1 MALPWRYLRRRVLAA
16 LPVLAG
22 VVVATFVLTRLLPG
36 DPAAYYAGPVDSA
49 QAVEEVRARM
59 GLNQPLP
66 VQFLRYVADL
76 LHGNLGTS
84 LSTGQPVAT
93 ELAHRLPASI
103 ELMLAGLSLS
113 LAAGIPLGVLAATR
127 PGSWVDHLCRVLST
141 AGVSLPSFF
150 TGLLLIYVF
159 YFLAGIAPA
168 PVGRLPSFMRP
179 PPAETGFLLLD
190 CALAGQWTKLGA
202 AASQMVLPAL
212 TIAVFTLA
220 PLARMTRAS
229 MLGVLS
235 GEFIRQGRANGIP
248 RHTLLYRTAL
258 RNALLPVVTTL
269 GMIAS
274 SLLGANVLV
283 EKVFAWPGL
292 GSYALDAMASLDY
305 APLQGFVLLMSV
317 LYVLINLGLD
327 LLYGLIDPRVRL
339 G

>member
-1 MALPWRYLRRRVLAA
+1 MARQGHYVVRRIAAA
-16 LPVLAG
+16 LPVLVG
-22 VVVATFVLTRLLPG
+22 VVVATFILTHLLPG

-59 GLNQPLP
+59 GLDRPLP
-66 VQFLRYVADL
+66 EQFLRYVAALAHGDL
-76 LHGNLGTS
+76 GVS
-84 LSTGQPVAT
+84 LSTGQPVA
-93 ELAHRLPASI
+93 EEIARRLPASG
-103 ELMLAGLSLS
+103 ELMLAGLLLS
-113 LAAGIPLGVLAATR
+113 LVVAIPLGVLAATR
-127 PGSWVDHLCRVLST
+127 PGSLIDHACRIVTT
-141 AGVSLPSFF
+141 AGVSLPTFF
-150 TGLLLIYVF
+150 TGLLLIWIF
-159 YFLAGIAPA
+159 YFLLGLAPA
-168 PVGRLPSFMRP
+168 PVGQLPSFMRAP
-179 PPAETGFLLLD
+179 PHATGFLVID
-190 CALAGQWTKLGA
+190 CALAGQWPKF
-202 AASQMVLPAL
+202 AASLAQLVLPAV

-235 GEFIRQGRANGIP
+235 ADFVRQARANGIP
-248 RHTLLYRTAL
+248 RFALLYRVAL

-305 APLQGFVLLMSV
+305 APLQGFVLVMAV
-317 LYVLINLGLD
+317 IYVLINLALD

>member
-1 MALPWRYLRRRVLAA
+1 
-16 LPVLAG
+16 
-22 VVVATFVLTRLLPG
+22 
-36 DPAAYYAGPVDSA
+36 
-49 QAVEEVRARM
+49 
-59 GLNQPLP
+59 
-66 VQFLRYVADL
+66 
-76 LHGNLGTS
+76 
-84 LSTGQPVAT
+84 
-93 ELAHRLPASI
+93 
-103 ELMLAGLSLS
+103 
-113 LAAGIPLGVLAATR
+113 
-127 PGSWVDHLCRVLST
+127 
-141 AGVSLPSFF
+141 LPSFF

-179 PPAETGFLLLD
+179 PPSITGFLLLD
-190 CALAGQWTKLGA
+190 CALAGQWDKLGA
-202 AASQMVLPAL
+202 AAAAMALPAL

-235 GEFIRQGRANGIP
+235 SEFIRQGRANGIP
-248 RHTLLYRTAL
+248 RRALLYRTAL

-274 SLLGANVLV
+274 SMLGANVLV

-317 LYVLINLGLD
+317 LYVLINLALD
-327 LLYGLIDPRVRL
+327 VLYGLIDPRVRL